1 MPAPQPPI
9 LLYFPSARLPAIIT
23 RLTTYLL
30 HHQYD
35 FLQTCHD
42 ASHMDFD
49 ILMQRDHPPVRL
61 ILRAGDGPATSLE
74 SLASQQ
80 PPFPKPVRL
89 LLQHLLRPPPSAAQ
103 STQP

>member
-1 MPAPQPPI
+1 MPTPPI
-9 LLYFPSARLPAIIT
+9 LLHFPPDRLPTIIT

-49 ILMQRDHPPVRL
+49 ILAQPDRPAVRL
-61 ILRAGDGPATSLE
+61 VLRASNEPATSFE

-80 PPFPKPVRL
+80 PPLPKAVLP
-89 LLQHLLRPPPSAAQ
+89 LLQHLLQPPVSPVQ
-103 STQP
+103 STEP